1 MEIKTKTTVRYHHTH
16 KQWLNLKKKKNYYI
30 AMFHVSNI
38 FITEKL
44 IHGMPSY
51 LKGRQGGFHWD
62 GARAQSCFVF

>member
-1 MEIKTKTTVRYHHTH
+1 MAK
-16 KQWLNLKKKKNYYI
+16 LKKKTNYYI